1 MSSEPVI
8 STGSR
13 AVLIGVPDYQG
24 VKYLSYPAV
33 GNSVDG
39 MYELLVESGFCGWR
53 EEQVSKIVSPAN
65 AGQLLLRLR
74 RLAEETT
81 GVLLL
86 YFVGHGV
93 LSEQGELCLAVS
105 DTDHSAPDATGLE
118 YTKIK
123 RMLHTGT
130 TATTRIVIL
139 DCCYSGRAIGLGS
152 ADQAQLADL
161 SEAAGAY
168 TLTAADD
175 FADASLGTGGAPRT
189 AFTGELL
196 DLLTRDG
203 IPGGPADLTLGEI
216 YPRLC
221 SRLGSRGLP
230 RPNQRAD
237 DQAAAFVFARNAA
250 LPPTSS
256 QPSPAGAKLA
266 LQSINAGRDAYRVSR
281 AIHIRC
287 LSIRD
292 WSPSTGYFQVEL
304 FVLTADGRL
313 RSYFGKI
320 YDYSTSWV
328 DAGDSGLAQLGA
340 VSAMSA
346 SVSGHIVDVAATLGD
361 DMYLRSGRGGWTL
374 FIHGVPACASAAG
387 IALPPRGSEVSGNRQ
402 SATPCIYSLD
412 REGFVWSTAGP
423 VRSPGIGRVAAID
436 ACASYEDGSKSDLEL
451 RKVSSPVLVAAGEGG
466 WAWKGGQ
473 FGEEWS
479 ELTIF
484 GGKLEVEGI
493 ACVALESNRVE
504 LFSLNSNGEITWG
517 AIVKGPGG
525 REYDGGGVSPI
536 GEYTALLAPETIV
549 APTGV
554 VTAIAAC
561 HLKHGYGTIIAA
573 TDDGKMH
580 QAIFNSDPGAIGQW
594 MPIVLS

>member
-1 MSSEPVI
+1 MVPVSREPVI
-8 STGSR
+8 PTGSR
-13 AVLIGVPDYQG
+13 AVLIGVPDYQD
-24 VKYLSYPAV
+24 VKYSSHPAIA
-33 GNSVDG
+33 NSVDG
-39 MYELLVESGFCGWR
+39 MYELLIESGFCGWR
-53 EEQVSKIVSPAN
+53 EEQVSKIVNPAN
-65 AGQLLLRLR
+65 AGRLLLRLR

-93 LSEQGELCLAVS
+93 LSDQGELCLAVS

-161 SEAAGAY
+161 SEAPGTY

-175 FADASLGTGGAPRT
+175 FADASLGTGCAPRT

-203 IPGGPADLTLGEI
+203 IPGGPAGLTLGEI
-216 YPRLC
+216 YPRLRR
-221 SRLGSRGLP
+221 RLGSRGLP

-250 LPPTSS
+250 VPLTSS
-256 QPSPAGAKLA
+256 QPPPAGAK
-266 LQSINAGRDAYRVSR
+266 
-281 AIHIRC
+281 HIRC

-304 FVLTADGRL
+304 LVLAGDGSL

-320 YDYSTSWV
+320 YDDSTTWV
-328 DAGDSGLAQLGA
+328 NAWDSGLAQLGA
-340 VSAMSA
+340 VSAMGA

-361 DMYLRSGRGGWTL
+361 DMYLRSAEGGWAL
-374 FIHGVPACASAAG
+374 FIHGIPACGSAAG
-387 IALPPRGSEVSGNRQ
+387 IALPPRGSEASGNFQ
-402 SATPCIYSLD
+402 SATRCIYFLD

-423 VRSPGIGRVAAID
+423 VRSPGIGRVSAID
-436 ACASYEDGSKSDLEL
+436 ACASYGDGGKSDLEL
-451 RKVSSPVLVAAGEGG
+451 RKVSSPVLVAVGEGG

-484 GGKLEVEGI
+484 GGRLEVEAI

-517 AIVKGPGG
+517 AIVKGPRG
-525 REYDGGGVSPI
+525 REYDGGKVSPI

-549 APTGV
+549 APAGV

-561 HLKHGYGTIIAA
+561 HLMPGCGAIIAA
-573 TDDGKMH
+573 TADGKMY

-594 MPIVLS
+594 MPIVLP

>member
-8 STGSR
+8 PADSR
-13 AVLIGVPDYQG
+13 AVLIGVPDYQD

-33 GNSVDG
+33 GNSADG

-53 EEQVSKIVSPAN
+53 EEQVSKIVNPAN
-65 AGQLLLRLR
+65 AGKLLAKLR
-74 RLAEETT
+74 RLAQDAT

-118 YTKIK
+118 YSKIK
-123 RMLHTGT
+123 RMLYDSTP
-130 TATTRIVIL
+130 ATTKIVIL

-152 ADQAQLADL
+152 AAQAQLADL
-161 SEAAGAY
+161 SEAPGAY

-175 FADASLGTGGAPRT
+175 FADASLGSGDAPRT

-203 IPGGPADLTLGEI
+203 IPGAPAGLTLGEI
-216 YPRLC
+216 YPRLR

-230 RPNQRAD
+230 RPNQRAE

-256 QPSPAGAKLA
+256 QPSPSGAK
-266 LQSINAGRDAYRVSR
+266 
-281 AIHIRC
+281 HIRC
-287 LSIRD
+287 LPIRD
-292 WSPSTGYFQVEL
+292 WSSSTGYFQVEL
-304 FVLTADGRL
+304 LVLTADGRL
-313 RSYFGKI
+313 CSYFGKI
-320 YDYSTSWV
+320 YSDSMSWV
-328 DAGDSGLAQLGA
+328 DTGDSGLARFGA
-340 VSAMSA
+340 VSAMGA

-361 DMYLRSGRGGWTL
+361 DTYLRSDGGGWTP
-374 FIHGVPACASAAG
+374 FIHGIPACGSAAG

-402 SATPCIYSLD
+402 SASRCIYFLD
-412 REGFVWSTAGP
+412 REGFVWSSAGP
-423 VRSPGIGRVAAID
+423 VRSPGIGRIAAID
-436 ACASYEDGSKSDLEL
+436 ACASYEDGGKSDLEL
-451 RKVSSPVLVAAGEGG
+451 RKASSPVLVAAGEGG

-473 FGEEWS
+473 FGEDWS

-484 GGKLEVEGI
+484 GGRLEVEGI
-493 ACVALESNRVE
+493 ACVALEANRVE
-504 LFSLNSNGEITWG
+504 LFSLNNYGEITWG

-525 REYDGGGVSPI
+525 REYDTGGVSPI
-536 GEYTALLAPETIV
+536 GEYAVLLAPETIS
-549 APTGV
+549 APAGV

-561 HLKHGYGTIIAA
+561 HLMPRYGTIIAA
-573 TDDGKMH
+573 TADGKMH
-580 QAIFNSDPGAIGQW
+580 QAIFNSDPGAVGQW

>member
-1 MSSEPVI
+1 MNSEPVI
-8 STGSR
+8 PTGSR
-13 AVLIGVPDYQG
+13 AVLIGVPDYQD

-53 EEQVSKIVSPAN
+53 KEQVSKIVNPAN

-86 YFVGHGV
+86 YFVGHGI

-152 ADQAQLADL
+152 ADRTQLADL
-161 SEAAGAY
+161 SEAPGAY

-175 FADASLGTGGAPRT
+175 FADASLCTGGAQRT

-216 YPRLC
+216 YPRLR

-256 QPSPAGAKLA
+256 QPSPSGAK
-266 LQSINAGRDAYRVSR
+266 
-281 AIHIRC
+281 HIRC

-304 FVLTADGRL
+304 YVLTADGRL
-313 RSYFGKI
+313 RSYFGKV

-328 DAGDSGLAQLGA
+328 DAGDSGLAQSGA
-340 VSAMSA
+340 VSAMGA

-361 DMYLRSGRGGWTL
+361 DMYLRSDGGGWTL
-374 FIHGVPACASAAG
+374 LIHGIPACGSAAG
-387 IALPPRGSEVSGNRQ
+387 IALPPRESEVSGNRQ
-402 SATPCIYSLD
+402 SAIRCIYFLD
-412 REGFVWSTAGP
+412 RDGFVWSTAGP
-423 VRSPGIGRVAAID
+423 VRSPGVGRVAAID
-436 ACASYEDGSKSDLEL
+436 ACASYEDGGESDLEL
-451 RKVSSPVLVAAGEGG
+451 RKASSPVLVAAGEGG
-466 WAWKGGQ
+466 WAWRGGQ

-493 ACVALESNRVE
+493 ACVGLEANRVE

-525 REYDGGGVSPI
+525 REYDSGGVSPF
-536 GEYTALLAPETIV
+536 GEYTALLAPEAIV

-573 TDDGKMH
+573 TADGKMH
-580 QAIFNSDPGAIGQW
+580 QAIFNSNPGAISQW